1 MSRFIGALV
10 EAWDELRIH
19 RGRVLLSLIGVGV
32 AVCALTSV
40 VGFGAIA
47 QQAQVESLERGSGR
61 PATLVLTPPYD
72 PTTGQQAPVK
82 DFLAAT
88 EQIVSRYRVTY
99 SGTVSWLPLSVQ
111 FADGVSMVDSA
122 QAVDVDYGIMHRVA
136 LGEGRWFTD
145 ADVSLLAPAMIVNHA
160 FWERL
165 GSPDLRTHPTAT
177 VVTSE
182 GPVTAVIVGVTPAP
196 AWDEGL
202 QVYVLQSALPTL
214 MPGADL
220 SQVSAQ
226 VELWVPPDLA
236 EPLVEL
242 IRRDIGAAFGAGW
255 TADVSRVDYLA
266 WEGSSDPLGPI
277 RLVLTSVAIVILL
290 LGALSLLNISLVTV
304 RQRVR
309 EIGVRRSF
317 GATAGRVF
325 FAVMMES
332 VVATVVAGVVG
343 VFAAVVIVTGPW
355 TQQLINVTDMP
366 AFPLDAALIGMG
378 AATLVGALAGL
389 VPALVAVRV
398 KVIDAIRF

>member
-1 MSRFIGALV
+1 MSLIIGALI

-40 VGFGAIA
+40 VGFGGIA

-61 PATLVLTPPYD
+61 PATLVLNAPYNSE
-72 PTTGQQAPVK
+72 TGQQAPQAQ
-82 DFLAAT
+82 FLTAVDR
-88 EQIVSRYRVTY
+88 IVERYRITY
-99 SGTVSWLPLSVQ
+99 SGTVSWFPLSVQ
-111 FADGVSMVDSA
+111 FVDGVSAVDSA
-122 QAVDVDYGIMHRVA
+122 QAVDVDYGVMHRVA
-136 LGEGRWFTD
+136 LGQGRWFTA
-145 ADVSLLAPAMIVNHA
+145 ADEQLLAPPMVVNNA
-160 FWERL
+160 FWQRL
-165 GSPDLRTHPTAT
+165 GAPDLRTHPTAT
-177 VVTSE
+177 IVTNS

-202 QVYVLQSALPTL
+202 QVYVLQQSLPTL
-214 MPGADL
+214 MAGTDPT
-220 SQVSAQ
+220 QVSAQ
-226 VELWVPPDLA
+226 VELWVPTDLA

-242 IRRDIGAAFGAGW
+242 IRRDLGAALGEGW
-255 TADVSRVDYLA
+255 TADVSRTDYLA
-266 WEGSSDPLGPI
+266 WQGSSDPLGPI
-277 RLVLTSVAIVILL
+277 RLVLTGVAVVILL

-332 VVATVVAGVVG
+332 VVATVFAGIVG
-343 VFAAVVIVTGPW
+343 IFAAVVIVSGPW
-355 TQQLINVTDMP
+355 TKQLINVTDMP
-366 AFPLDAALIGMG
+366 PFPVEAALVGLA
-378 AATLVGALAGL
+378 AATAVGALAGL

>member
-1 MSRFIGALV
+1 MSLIIGALI

-40 VGFGAIA
+40 VGFGGIA

-61 PATLVLTPPYD
+61 PATLVLSAPYNSE
-72 PTTGQQAPVK
+72 TGQQAPQAQ
-82 DFLAAT
+82 FLTAVD
-88 EQIVSRYRVTY
+88 QIVERYRVTY
-99 SGTVSWLPLSVQ
+99 SGTVSWFPLSVQ
-111 FADGVSMVDSA
+111 FVDGVSAVDNA
-122 QAVDVDYGIMHRVA
+122 QAVDVDYGVMHRVA
-136 LGEGRWFTD
+136 LGQGRWFTA
-145 ADVSLLAPAMIVNHA
+145 ADEQLLAPAMVVNNA
-160 FWERL
+160 FWQRL
-165 GSPDLRTHPTAT
+165 GAPDLRTHPTAT
-177 VVTSE
+177 IVTGS
-182 GPVTAVIVGVTPAP
+182 GPVTAVIVGVTPPP

-202 QVYVLQSALPTL
+202 QVYVLQQSLPVV
-214 MPGADL
+214 MAGADPT
-220 SQVSAQ
+220 QASAQ
-226 VELWVPPDLA
+226 VELWVPTDLA

-242 IRRDIGAAFGAGW
+242 IRRDLGAAFGDGW
-255 TADVSRVDYLA
+255 IADVSRTDYLA
-266 WEGSSDPLGPI
+266 WQGSSDPLGPI
-277 RLVLTSVAIVILL
+277 RLVLTGVAMVILL

-332 VVATVVAGVVG
+332 VVATVFAGVVG
-343 VFAAVVIVTGPW
+343 IFAAVVIVSGPW
-355 TQQLINVTDMP
+355 TKQLINVTDMP
-366 AFPLDAALIGMG
+366 PFPVDAALIGLA
-378 AATLVGALAGL
+378 AATAVGALAGL